1 MFFREPGGTRIRSMP
16 ATWTDIQGPDPLLVI
31 SAGRSCFR
39 VEDLL
44 GLVALMAELE
54 TEGCK

>member
-1 MFFREPGGTRIRSMP
+1 MP